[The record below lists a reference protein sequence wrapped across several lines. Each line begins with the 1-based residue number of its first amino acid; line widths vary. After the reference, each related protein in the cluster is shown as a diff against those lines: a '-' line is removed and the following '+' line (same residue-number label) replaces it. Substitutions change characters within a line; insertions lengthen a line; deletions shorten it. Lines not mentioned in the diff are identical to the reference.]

1 MKGFIMFRFIRTTV
15 LGGLLF
21 LFPIVFV
28 VAIIGKA
35 LEITNKLS
43 APLAGLLSV
52 DSIGGLAVV
61 ELLALVILVLICFLA
76 GLAARTAL
84 AGKLAQSLET
94 KVLGKIPAYTLLK
107 SKAESVLR
115 PEDIAGMCPV
125 LGRFDDSW
133 QLAFE
138 IERMAGGKVVVF
150 LPGAPDPWSGSV
162 CVMTED
168 RITPLD
174 LTVKSAADIMKR
186 LGKGSTGALRD
197 PLSFN
202 KSSV

>member
-1 MKGFIMFRFIRTTV
+1 MKGFIMVSFMRTTV

-28 VAIIGKA
+28 VAILGKA
-35 LEITNKLS
+35 LEVTNKLS
-43 APLAGLLSV
+43 APLAGLLPI

-61 ELLALVILVLICFLA
+61 KLLALVILVLICFLA
-76 GLAARTAL
+76 GLAARTPL
-84 AGKLAQSLET
+84 AKQFVKSLET
-94 KVLGKIPAYTLLK
+94 NVLGRIPAYTLLK

-115 PEDIAGMCPV
+115 PEDIGGMCPV

-174 LTVKSAADIMKR
+174 LTLKSAADILKR
-186 LGKGSTGALRD
+186 LGKGSTGALRE
-197 PLSFN
+197 PLSLK

>member
-1 MKGFIMFRFIRTTV
+1 MKGFIMVSFMRTTV
-15 LGGLLF
+15 LGGVLF

-28 VAIIGKA
+28 VAILGKA
-35 LEITNKLS
+35 LEVTNKLS
-43 APLAGLLSV
+43 APLAGLLPI
-52 DSIGGLAVV
+52 DSIGGLAVAK
-61 ELLALVILVLICFLA
+61 LLALVILVLICFLA
-76 GLAARTAL
+76 GLAARTPL
-84 AGKLAQSLET
+84 AKQFVKSLET
-94 KVLGKIPAYTLLK
+94 NVLGRIPAYTLLK

-115 PEDIAGMCPV
+115 PEDIGGMCPV

-174 LTVKSAADIMKR
+174 LTLKSAADILKR
-186 LGKGSTGALRD
+186 LGKGSTGALRE
-197 PLSFN
+197 PLSLK

>member
-1 MKGFIMFRFIRTTV
+1 MFGFIRTTV
-15 LGGLLF
+15 LGGLVF

-28 VAIIGKA
+28 IAVIGKA

-43 APLAGLLSV
+43 APLAGLLPI

-61 ELLALVILVLICFLA
+61 KLLALVILVLICFLA

-84 AGKLAQSLET
+84 AGKFAQSLET

-107 SKAESVLR
+107 AKAESILR
-115 PEDIAGMCPV
+115 PEDIGGMSPV

-138 IERMAGGKVVVF
+138 IERIEGGKVVVF

-197 PLSFN
+197 PLRSN

>member
-1 MKGFIMFRFIRTTV
+1 MFGFIRTTV

-21 LFPIVFV
+21 LFPIVFI
-28 VAIIGKA
+28 VAIIAKA

-43 APLAGLLSV
+43 APLAGLLPLDSV
-52 DSIGGLAVV
+52 GGLAVV
-61 ELLALVILVLICFLA
+61 KLLSLVMLVLICFFA

-84 AGKLAQSLET
+84 AGKFVKSLET
-94 KVLGKIPAYTLLK
+94 DVLGKIPAYTLLK

-115 PEDIAGMCPV
+115 PEDIGGICPV

-133 QLAFE
+133 QFAFE
-138 IERMAGGKVVVF
+138 IERIAGGKVVVF
-150 LPGAPDPWSGSV
+150 LPGAPDPWSGTV
-162 CVMTED
+162 CVLTED

-174 LTVKSAADIMKR
+174 LTVKSAAVIMKR

-197 PLSFN
+197 PLSLN
-202 KSSV
+202 KSSG

>member
-1 MKGFIMFRFIRTTV
+1 MFGFIKTTV

-21 LFPIVFV
+21 LIPIVFIGV
-28 VAIIGKA
+28 IISKA
-35 LEITNKLS
+35 LEVTNKLS
-43 APLAGLLSV
+43 APLSSLLPIN
-52 DSIGGLAVV
+52 SIGGFAVAQF
-61 ELLALVILVLICFLA
+61 LALVILVLISFLA

-84 AGKLAQSLET
+84 AGKFVRILET
-94 KVLGKIPAYTLLK
+94 NVLEKMPAYTLLK
-107 SKAESVLR
+107 SKAESVLH
-115 PEDIAGMCPV
+115 PEDMGGMCAV
-125 LGRFDDSW
+125 LARFDDSW

-138 IERMAGGKVVVF
+138 IERIEGGKVMVF

-186 LGKGSTGALRD
+186 LGKGSNTVLRD
-197 PLSFN
+197 RLTLNEP
-202 KSSV
+202 SV

>member
-1 MKGFIMFRFIRTTV
+1 MVSFMRTTV

-28 VAIIGKA
+28 VAILAKA
-35 LEITNKLS
+35 LEVTNKLS
-43 APLAGLLSV
+43 APLAGLLPI

-61 ELLALVILVLICFLA
+61 KLLALVILVLICFLA
-76 GLAARTAL
+76 GLAARTRL
-84 AGKLAQSLET
+84 AGKFVKSLET
-94 KVLGKIPAYTLLK
+94 NVLGRIPAYTLLK
-107 SKAESVLR
+107 SKAESVLH
-115 PEDIAGMCPV
+115 PEDIGGLRPV

-186 LGKGSTGALRD
+186 LGKGSTGPLRD

-202 KSSV
+202 KSSA

>member
-1 MKGFIMFRFIRTTV
+1 MFRFIRTTI

-21 LFPIVFV
+21 LFPVVIS

-35 LEITNKLS
+35 LEFINKLS
-43 APLAGLLSV
+43 APLAGLLPI

-61 ELLALVILVLICFLA
+61 TLLALGILVLICFLT

-84 AGKLAQSLET
+84 AGQLVQSLET
-94 KVLGKIPAYTLLK
+94 KVLGKIPAYNLLK

-115 PEDIAGMCPV
+115 PEDIGGMRPV

-138 IERMAGGKVVVF
+138 IERIPGGKVVVF

-162 CVMTED
+162 SVMTED

-174 LTVKSAADIMKR
+174 LTVKSAGDIMRR
-186 LGKGSTGALRD
+186 LGKGSTEALRD

-202 KSSV
+202 KSSG

>member
-1 MKGFIMFRFIRTTV
+1 MKGFIMVSFMRTTV

-28 VAIIGKA
+28 VAILAKA
-35 LEITNKLS
+35 LEVTNKLS
-43 APLAGLLSV
+43 APLAGLLPI

-61 ELLALVILVLICFLA
+61 KLLALVILVLICFLA

-84 AGKLAQSLET
+84 AGKFVKSLET
-94 KVLGKIPAYTLLK
+94 NVLGRIPAYTLLK

-115 PEDIAGMCPV
+115 PEDIGGMCPV

-174 LTVKSAADIMKR
+174 LTLKSAADIMKR

>member
-1 MKGFIMFRFIRTTV
+1 MKGFIMFSFIKTTV

-21 LFPIVFV
+21 LFPIVFII
-28 VAIIGKA
+28 AIIGKA

-43 APLAGLLSV
+43 APLAGLLPT

-61 ELLALVILVLICFLA
+61 TLLALVILVLICFLA
-76 GLAARTAL
+76 GLAARTEL
-84 AGKLAQSLET
+84 AGRLAQSLET
-94 KVLGKIPAYTLLK
+94 NVLGKIPAYTLLK

-115 PEDIAGMCPV
+115 PEDIGGMCPV
-125 LGRFDDSW
+125 LARFDDSW

-138 IERMAGGKVVVF
+138 IERIAGGKVVVF

-162 CVMTED
+162 CVITED
-168 RITPLD
+168 RITQLN
-174 LTVKSAADIMKR
+174 LTVNSAADIMKR
-186 LGKGSTGALRD
+186 LGKGSTGVLRD

>member
-1 MKGFIMFRFIRTTV
+1 MKGFIMFRFIKTTV

-21 LFPIVFV
+21 LFPIVFIA
-28 VAIIGKA
+28 AIIGKA
-35 LEITNKLS
+35 LEVTNKLS

-150 LPGAPDPWSGSV
+150 LPGGPDPWSGSV

>member
-1 MKGFIMFRFIRTTV
+1 M
-15 LGGLLF
+15 
-21 LFPIVFV
+21 
-28 VAIIGKA
+28 VAILGKA
-35 LEITNKLS
+35 LEVTNKLS
-43 APLAGLLSV
+43 APLAGLLPI

-61 ELLALVILVLICFLA
+61 KLLALVILVLICFLA

-84 AGKLAQSLET
+84 AGKFAQSLER

-115 PEDIAGMCPV
+115 PEDIGGMCPV

-174 LTVKSAADIMKR
+174 LTLKSAADILKR
-186 LGKGSTGALRD
+186 LGKGSTGALRE
-197 PLSFN
+197 PLSLK

>member
-1 MKGFIMFRFIRTTV
+1 MVGFMRTTV

-21 LFPIVFV
+21 LFPIVFI
-28 VAIIGKA
+28 VAILGKA
-35 LEITNKLS
+35 LEVTNKLS
-43 APLAGLLSV
+43 APLAGLLPIDSV
-52 DSIGGLAVV
+52 GGLAVV
-61 ELLALVILVLICFLA
+61 KLLALVILVLICFVA

-84 AGKLAQSLET
+84 AGKFVTSLET
-94 KVLGKIPAYTLLK
+94 NVLGKIPAYTLLK

-115 PEDIAGMCPV
+115 PEDIGGIRPV

-174 LTVKSAADIMKR
+174 MTVKSAADIMKR
-186 LGKGSTGALRD
+186 LGKGSTGALHD
-197 PLSFN
+197 PLSLN
-202 KSSV
+202 NSSI

>member
-1 MKGFIMFRFIRTTV
+1 MFGFIKTTI

-35 LEITNKLS
+35 LEITYKVA
-43 APLAGLLSV
+43 APLAGLLAI
-52 DSIGGLAVV
+52 DSIGGLARVQ
-61 ELLALVILVLICFLA
+61 LLALVILVLICFLA
-76 GLAARTAL
+76 GLAAKTVL
-84 AGKLAQSLET
+84 AGKFMRFLE
-94 KVLGKIPAYTLLK
+94 KNVLEKIPAYTLLK

-115 PEDIAGMCPV
+115 PEDIEGMSPI

-138 IERMAGGKVVVF
+138 IERFAGGKVVVF

-162 CVMTED
+162 SVITED
-168 RITPLD
+168 RVTRLD
-174 LTVKSAADIMKR
+174 LTVASAADIMKR
-186 LGKGSTGALRD
+186 LGKGSSGVLRD
-197 PLSFN
+197 PLSIN
-202 KSSV
+202 KSSA

>member
-1 MKGFIMFRFIRTTV
+1 MLGFIRTTL

-21 LFPIVFV
+21 LFPIVFIV
-28 VAIIGKA
+28 VIFGKG

-43 APLAGLLSV
+43 APLAALLPI

-61 ELLALVILVLICFLA
+61 KLLTWAILVLICFLA

-84 AGKLAQSLET
+84 VGKFVKFLEM
-94 KVLGKIPAYTLLK
+94 KILGKIPAYNLLK
-107 SKAESVLR
+107 SKAESALR
-115 PEDIAGMCPV
+115 PEDIRAMCPV
-125 LGRFDDSW
+125 LSRFDDSW

-138 IERMAGGKVVVF
+138 IERIADDKVVVF
-150 LPGAPDPWSGSV
+150 LPGSPDPWSGSV
-162 CVMTED
+162 CVMNED

-202 KSSV
+202 KSSI

>member
-1 MKGFIMFRFIRTTV
+1 MKGFIMIGFMRTTV

-28 VAIIGKA
+28 VAILGKA
-35 LEITNKLS
+35 LEVTNKLS
-43 APLAGLLSV
+43 APLAGLLPI

-61 ELLALVILVLICFLA
+61 KLLALVILVLICFLA
-76 GLAARTAL
+76 GLAARTPL
-84 AGKLAQSLET
+84 AKQFVKSLET
-94 KVLGKIPAYTLLK
+94 NVLGRIPAYTLLK

-115 PEDIAGMCPV
+115 PEDIGGMCPV

-174 LTVKSAADIMKR
+174 LTLKSAADILKR
-186 LGKGSTGALRD
+186 LGKGSTGALRE
-197 PLSFN
+197 PLSFK

>member
-1 MKGFIMFRFIRTTV
+1 MKGFIMFGFIKTTI

-21 LFPIVFV
+21 LIPIVFIGV
-28 VAIIGKA
+28 IIGKA

-43 APLAGLLSV
+43 APLAGLFPI
-52 DSIGGLAVV
+52 DSIGGIAVAQ
-61 ELLALVILVLICFLA
+61 LLTLVILVLICFLA

-84 AGKLAQSLET
+84 AGRFVRFLET
-94 KVLGKIPAYTLLK
+94 NVLEKMPAYTLLK

-115 PEDIAGMCPV
+115 PEDMRGMCPV

-133 QLAFE
+133 QLVFE
-138 IERMAGGKVVVF
+138 IERIAGGKVVVF

-162 CVMTED
+162 CVMNED

-186 LGKGSTGALRD
+186 LGKGSTGVLRD
-197 PLSFN
+197 PLSVN
-202 KSSV
+202 KSSG

>member
-1 MKGFIMFRFIRTTV
+1 MFSFIKTTV

-21 LFPIVFV
+21 LFPIVFII
-28 VAIIGKA
+28 AIIGKA

-43 APLAGLLSV
+43 APLAGLLPT

-61 ELLALVILVLICFLA
+61 TLLALVILVLICFLA
-76 GLAARTAL
+76 GLAARTEL
-84 AGKLAQSLET
+84 AGRLAQSLET
-94 KVLGKIPAYTLLK
+94 NVLGKIPAYTLLK

-115 PEDIAGMCPV
+115 PEDIGGMCPV
-125 LGRFDDSW
+125 LARFDDSW

-138 IERMAGGKVVVF
+138 IERIAGGKVVVF

-162 CVMTED
+162 CVITED
-168 RITPLD
+168 RITQLN
-174 LTVKSAADIMKR
+174 LTVNSAADIMKR
-186 LGKGSTGALRD
+186 LGKGSTGVLRD

>member
-1 MKGFIMFRFIRTTV
+1 MKGFIMVSFMRTTV
-15 LGGLLF
+15 LGGVLF

-28 VAIIGKA
+28 VAILGKA
-35 LEITNKLS
+35 LEVTNKLS
-43 APLAGLLSV
+43 APLAGLLPI
-52 DSIGGLAVV
+52 DSIGGLAVAK
-61 ELLALVILVLICFLA
+61 LLALVILVLICFLA
-76 GLAARTAL
+76 GLAARTPL
-84 AGKLAQSLET
+84 AKQFVKSLET
-94 KVLGKIPAYTLLK
+94 NVLGRIPAYTLLK

-115 PEDIAGMCPV
+115 PEDIGGMCPV

-174 LTVKSAADIMKR
+174 LTLKSAADILKR

>member
-1 MKGFIMFRFIRTTV
+1 MFRFISTTI

-21 LFPIVFV
+21 LFPVVFI

-43 APLAGLLSV
+43 APLAGLLPLDSV
-52 DSIGGLAVV
+52 GGLALVK
-61 ELLALVILVLICFLA
+61 LLSLVMLVLICFFA

-84 AGKLAQSLET
+84 AGKFVKSLET
-94 KVLGKIPAYTLLK
+94 DVLGKIPAYTLLK

-115 PEDIAGMCPV
+115 PEDIGGICPV

-133 QLAFE
+133 QFAFE
-138 IERMAGGKVVVF
+138 IERIAGGKVVVF
-150 LPGAPDPWSGSV
+150 LPGAPDPWSGTV
-162 CVMTED
+162 CVLTED

-174 LTVKSAADIMKR
+174 LTVKSAAVIMKR

-197 PLSFN
+197 PLSLN
-202 KSSV
+202 KSSG

>member
-21 LFPIVFV
+21 LFPLVFII
-28 VAIIGKA
+28 AIIGKA

-43 APLAGLLSV
+43 VALAGLLPI
-52 DSIGGLAVV
+52 DSIGGLAMV

-76 GLAARTAL
+76 GLAAKTAL
-84 AGKLAQSLET
+84 ASKFAQSLET
-94 KVLGKIPAYTLLK
+94 NVLGKIPAYTLLK

-115 PEDIAGMCPV
+115 LEDMGGMRPV

-138 IERMAGGKVVVF
+138 IERIAGGKVVVF

-174 LTVKSAADIMKR
+174 LTVKSATGIMKR

-197 PLSFN
+197 PLSSN

>member
-1 MKGFIMFRFIRTTV
+1 MVGFIRTTV

-28 VAIIGKA
+28 VAILGKA
-35 LEITNKLS
+35 LEVTNKLS
-43 APLAGLLSV
+43 APLAGLLPIDSV
-52 DSIGGLAVV
+52 GGLAVV
-61 ELLALVILVLICFLA
+61 KLLALVILVLICFVA

-84 AGKLAQSLET
+84 AGKFVTSLET
-94 KVLGKIPAYTLLK
+94 NVLGKIPAYTLLK

-115 PEDIAGMCPV
+115 PEDIGGIRPV

-174 LTVKSAADIMKR
+174 MTVKSAADIMKR
-186 LGKGSTGALRD
+186 LGKGSTGALHD
-197 PLSFN
+197 PLSLN
-202 KSSV
+202 NSSI

>member
-1 MKGFIMFRFIRTTV
+1 MEGFIMFGFIRTTV

-21 LFPIVFV
+21 LFPIVFI
-28 VAIIGKA
+28 VAIIAKA

-43 APLAGLLSV
+43 APLAGLLPLDSV
-52 DSIGGLAVV
+52 GGLAVV
-61 ELLALVILVLICFLA
+61 KLLSLVMLVLICFFA

-84 AGKLAQSLET
+84 AGKFVKSLET
-94 KVLGKIPAYTLLK
+94 DVLGKIPAYTLLK

-115 PEDIAGMCPV
+115 PEDIGGICPV

-133 QLAFE
+133 QFAFE
-138 IERMAGGKVVVF
+138 IERIAGGKVVVF
-150 LPGAPDPWSGSV
+150 LPGAPDPWSGTV
-162 CVMTED
+162 CVLTED

-174 LTVKSAADIMKR
+174 LTVKSAAVIMKR

-197 PLSFN
+197 PLSLN
-202 KSSV
+202 KSSG

>member
-1 MKGFIMFRFIRTTV
+1 MEEFIMFGFIRTTV

-21 LFPIVFV
+21 LFPIVFI
-28 VAIIGKA
+28 VAIIAKA

-43 APLAGLLSV
+43 APLAGLLPLDSV
-52 DSIGGLAVV
+52 GGLAVV
-61 ELLALVILVLICFLA
+61 KLLSLVMLVLICFFA

-84 AGKLAQSLET
+84 AGKFVKSLET
-94 KVLGKIPAYTLLK
+94 DVLGKIPAYTLLK

-115 PEDIAGMCPV
+115 PEDIGGICPV

-133 QLAFE
+133 QFAFE
-138 IERMAGGKVVVF
+138 IERIAGGKVVVF
-150 LPGAPDPWSGSV
+150 LPGAPDPWSGTV
-162 CVMTED
+162 CVLTED

-174 LTVKSAADIMKR
+174 LTVKSAAVIMKR

-197 PLSFN
+197 PLSLN
-202 KSSV
+202 KSSG

>member
-1 MKGFIMFRFIRTTV
+1 MKGFIMVSFMRTTV

-28 VAIIGKA
+28 VAILGKA
-35 LEITNKLS
+35 LEVTNKLS
-43 APLAGLLSV
+43 APLAGLLPI

-61 ELLALVILVLICFLA
+61 KLLALVILVLICFLA
-76 GLAARTAL
+76 GLAARTPL
-84 AGKLAQSLET
+84 AKQFVKSLET
-94 KVLGKIPAYTLLK
+94 NVLGRIPAYTLLK

-115 PEDIAGMCPV
+115 PEDIGGMCPV

-174 LTVKSAADIMKR
+174 LTLKSAADILKR
-186 LGKGSTGALRD
+186 LGKGSTGALRE
-197 PLSFN
+197 PLSFK